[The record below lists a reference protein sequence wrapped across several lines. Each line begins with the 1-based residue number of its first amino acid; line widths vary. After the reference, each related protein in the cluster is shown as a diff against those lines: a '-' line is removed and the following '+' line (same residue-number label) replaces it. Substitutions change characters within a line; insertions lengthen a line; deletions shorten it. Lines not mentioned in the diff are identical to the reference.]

1 MTKKTHYDRKCKNCN
16 TAFVAHRP
24 HAIYCSSSCRMEY
37 WRKGHPTI
45 TAEERKQILDKLN
58 IKE

>member
-1 MTKKTHYDRKCKNCN
+1 MAKRKQYDRKCKNCN
-16 TAFVAHRP
+16 NDFIAYRP

-37 WRKGHPTI
+37 WRERHPTI
-45 TAEERKQILDKLN
+45 TAGERKQILDKLN